1 MRRLTL
7 VMVAGLLFS
16 PDGVAQAPKSG
27 DVQRLTV
34 ISVAVQ
40 ASGTKDEA
48 KRVTYTPPPGWHVR
62 SHEVKCTLRR
72 GRTSYAVGTVPA
84 DWSSST
90 EEHMSE
96 SSKKAADLA
105 AESPGVGGQAKV
117 RCEGSRERAQGRSDG
132 ASHHALVVEA
142 SAKGAGL
149 FQSEGTL
156 ELTVVAE
163 LVYTGR

>member
-1 MRRLTL
+1 M
-7 VMVAGLLFS
+7 
-16 PDGVAQAPKSG
+16 AQAPKPG

-34 ISVAVQ
+34 ISIAVQ
-40 ASGTKDEA
+40 ATGTKDDS

-62 SHEVKCTLRR
+62 SHEVRCNLRR
-72 GRTSYAVGTVPA
+72 GRTSYSVGTVPA
-84 DWSSST
+84 DWTSSA

-96 SSKKAADLA
+96 SSKKVADLA
-105 AESPGVGGQAKV
+105 AESQRVGGQAKV
-117 RCEGSRERAQGRSDG
+117 RVEGSRERTQGRSDV

-149 FQSEGTL
+149 FQGEGAL

-163 LVYTGR
+163 LVYVGW